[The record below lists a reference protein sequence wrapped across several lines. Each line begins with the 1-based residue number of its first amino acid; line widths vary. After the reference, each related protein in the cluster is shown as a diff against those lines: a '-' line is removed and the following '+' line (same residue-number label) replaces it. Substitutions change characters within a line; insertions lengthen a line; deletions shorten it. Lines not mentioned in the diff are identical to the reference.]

1 MTTFV
6 SQKTQT
12 ILKQIDSMVP
22 ETADPEINFALK
34 CYYLGKEH
42 TEDEIIEIMTRRVKE
57 IEELKAAMTIT
68 SFEELDRPVEE
79 TKSPEITNGE
89 ANTSER
95 TNDKG
100 HEDNQ
105 SIN

>member
-12 ILKQIDSMVP
+12 LLKHIDSMVP

-42 TEDEIIEIMTRRVKE
+42 TEDEIIQIMTQRVKE
-57 IEELKAAMTIT
+57 LEELKAAMTIT
-68 SFEELDRPVEE
+68 SYEELDRPVEE
-79 TKSPEITNGE
+79 TKSVEIINGE
-89 ANTSER
+89 SA
-95 TNDKG
+95 TNDAINTG
-100 HEDNQ
+100 HQDC
-105 SIN
+105 

>member
-1 MTTFV
+1 M

-12 ILKQIDSMVP
+12 LMKQIDSLVP

-42 TEDEIIEIMTRRVKE
+42 TEDEIIAIMTKRVKE

-68 SFEELDRPVEE
+68 SYEELDRPVEE
-79 TKSPEITNGE
+79 TKSVEIINGE
-89 ANTSER
+89 DSA
-95 TNDKG
+95 TNDTINTG

-105 SIN
+105 PIH

>member
-12 ILKQIDSMVP
+12 ILKHIDGMVP
-22 ETADPEINFALK
+22 ETVDPEINFALK

-42 TEDEIIEIMTRRVKE
+42 TEDEIIQIMTQRVRE

-68 SFEELDRPVEE
+68 SFEELDKPVEE

-89 ANTSER
+89 DNTR
-95 TNDKG
+95 NDATNTG
-100 HEDNQ
+100 YTEC
-105 SIN
+105 

>member
-6 SQKTQT
+6 SQKTQA
-12 ILKQIDSMVP
+12 IIKHIDSIVP
-22 ETADPEINFALK
+22 ETVDPEINFALK

-42 TEDEIIEIMTRRVKE
+42 TEDEIIQIMTQRARE
-57 IEELKAAMTIT
+57 LEELKEALTIT
-68 SFEELDRPVEE
+68 SYEELDRPVEE

-95 TNDKG
+95 PTDKG